1 MAPAPAPAPPL
12 ARSWPARRRVAVV
25 TGASAG
31 IGAEIARAL
40 ARRGW
45 DLALVARRGAALAAL
60 ADEIAATGAP
70 APVVIALDVSARE
83 AAAALLAALPED
95 RFEIGALVNNAG
107 FGLRGRAD
115 ELTAQ
120 VQLDLLDIN
129 IRALTALTL
138 AFLPRLKAARGR
150 VLNVAS
156 VVAFMP
162 GPGMAVY
169 YASKGFVLNF
179 SEALAQEMKGTG
191 VTVTTLCPGPVATAF
206 WERAGGELDRL
217 RALAPMSAPQAA
229 EAGVAAMLAGRRRVT
244 PGWLNKA
251 VAIAAPFVPR
261 LILLP
266 LVERLQPPR
275 RRG

>member
-1 MAPAPAPAPPL
+1 
-12 ARSWPARRRVAVV
+12 VV

-45 DLALVARRGAALAAL
+45 DLALVARRGGALAAL

-169 YASKGFVLNF
+169 YASKSFVLSF
-179 SEALAQEMKGTG
+179 SEALSRELHDRG
-191 VTVTTLCPGPVATAF
+191 VAVTALCPGPTATEFQA
-206 WERAGGELDRL
+206 RAGFDAAMLLRRL
-217 RALAPMSAPQAA
+217 PLASARDVA
-229 EAGVAAMLAGRRRVT
+229 EAGYAGLMSGRRVVV
-244 PGWLNKA
+244 PGFFNKLA
-251 VAIAAPFVPR
+251 AYGAPFAPR
-261 LILLP
+261 ALLLP
-266 LVERLQPPR
+266 LVERLMKKRPANR
-275 RRG
+275 ET